1 MFRFVGLALSVLVAG
16 IPSRASAVEPKRPGQ
31 ESFLTRAVFAD
42 GRLWLLS
49 DAGELSTITEGRN
62 IRVEESLPEPALDL
76 CLQDTRPTVITCER
90 EGCGNWTLHRWVS
103 GKWSFEAT
111 VETEGDDLVALSCA
125 VEKMILITTRRLIEV
140 GRDKQSSVVLSEKL
154 HTGLVASVHVT
165 PDQVFIGINAGE
177 WGGGLRRIDRRRG
190 KVTLI
195 ERNVTGELCGG
206 PLNTA
211 CDPVNGIASEPW
223 MPDCIAVA
231 IGLIHFAPHGR
242 IVEICGEKVQRLYYK
257 AYGQETSGLL
267 KKKDDEPFRTVAFFG
282 LTRARD
288 ALWAAGID
296 GVYRIEANN
305 AVSFIPLPG
314 FTNIGG
320 IRVSFDLP
328 YLILVV
334 TSINQ
339 RRSVSGSVPI
349 LVPR

>member
-1 MFRFVGLALSVLVAG
+1 MLRFVALVLSVLVAG
-16 IPSRASAVEPKRPGQ
+16 PPSRASAVEPQRPGQ
-31 ESFLTRAVFAD
+31 ESFLTRAVFAG

-49 DAGELSTITEGRN
+49 DAGELSTITEGKN
-62 IRVEESLPEPALDL
+62 MRVEESLPEPALDL
-76 CLQDTRPTVITCER
+76 CLHEAYPTVITCER
-90 EGCGNWTLHRWVS
+90 EGCRSWTLRRWVS
-103 GKWSFEAT
+103 GKWSVEAT
-111 VETEGDDLVALSCA
+111 VETEGDALVALSCA
-125 VEKMILITTRRLIEV
+125 AEKMMLITTGRLIEA
-140 GRDKQSSVVLSEKL
+140 GSDKQSAVVLSEKL

-177 WGGGLRRIDRRRG
+177 WGGGLRRIDRRSGR
-190 KVTLI
+190 VTLL
-195 ERNVTGELCGG
+195 ESNVTGELCGG

-223 MPDCIAVA
+223 MPDCIAAA
-231 IGLIHFAPHGR
+231 IGLVHFAPHGR
-242 IVEICGEKVQRLYYK
+242 IIEVCGEKVRRLYYK
-257 AYGQETSGLL
+257 PYGEQTSGLP
-267 KKKDDEPFRTVAFFG
+267 KNKDDEPFRTVAFFG

-296 GVYRIEANN
+296 GVYRIEAND
-305 AVSFIPLPG
+305 AVSFTPLPS

-328 YLILVV
+328 YLVLVV

-339 RRSVSGSVPI
+339 RRSVGGSVPI